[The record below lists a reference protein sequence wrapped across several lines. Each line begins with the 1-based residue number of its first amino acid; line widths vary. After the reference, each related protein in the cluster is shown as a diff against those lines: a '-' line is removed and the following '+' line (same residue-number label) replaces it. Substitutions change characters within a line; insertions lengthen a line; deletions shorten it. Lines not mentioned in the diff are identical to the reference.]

1 MPSSHVYVAALETT
15 ASQLCDLFLF
25 ASEGVAQDNRTK
37 SVKTAGRL
45 ASMDYIIVDRFHAS
59 GHTGQFCSQQC
70 LPTAADNET
79 LLGNFP
85 TGIRQVNKYEMRSF
99 NPRQKVC
106 KSFLL
111 EVGGLETQ
119 KRRF

>member
-1 MPSSHVYVAALETT
+1 MHLDTQASSAAN
-15 ASQLCDLFLF
+15 S
-25 ASEGVAQDNRTK
+25 
-37 SVKTAGRL
+37 
-45 ASMDYIIVDRFHAS
+45 
-59 GHTGQFCSQQC
+59 

-85 TGIRQVNKYEMRSF
+85 TGIRQVNKYKMRSF
-99 NPRQKVC
+99 NPLRKVC